1 MQFSFH
7 GRWYSY
13 IVNVASLQFRN
24 LKGDSETVSTKSYGN
39 VLENNIQEKCESNF
53 TIRHDSFNTIR
64 NNMCTGSHDITVSGD
79 SNAIAEMHMIAQWI
93 MRIISAEH
101 YLRKYDCTLITST
114 IG

>member
-1 MQFSFH
+1 MAGGIH
-7 GRWYSY
+7 K
-13 IVNVASLQFRN
+13 VNVASLQFRN

-79 SNAIAEMHMIAQWI
+79 SNAITCNYHQNNDN
-93 MRIISAEH
+93 SDF
-101 YLRKYDCTLITST
+101 LTLAVERAA
-114 IG
+114 